1 MTDKIKL
8 LSVLASFVLVFTLT
22 LTSCSKSDYDGGGNN
37 SGNKE
42 NNDDNDGS
50 DIAPAFTLDTY
61 DGNEVSFAN
70 YKDKV
75 LVISFFG
82 SSCPPC
88 ISVGPDIEAR
98 LHQEFMAKSD
108 FAIIGI
114 DQWNGNAAAVER
126 FEESAG
132 VTFPLGLKGSG
143 VANAYGTT
151 YDRLVLVNQGGT
163 IAFRGKRIAAN
174 DLDEV
179 VNMVK
184 RLLN

>member
-1 MTDKIKL
+1 
-8 LSVLASFVLVFTLT
+8 
-22 LTSCSKSDYDGGGNN
+22 
-37 SGNKE
+37 
-42 NNDDNDGS
+42 
-50 DIAPAFTLDTY
+50 
-61 DGNEVSFAN
+61 
-70 YKDKV
+70 
-75 LVISFFG
+75 
-82 SSCPPC
+82 
-88 ISVGPDIEAR
+88 
-98 LHQEFMAKSD
+98 MAKSD